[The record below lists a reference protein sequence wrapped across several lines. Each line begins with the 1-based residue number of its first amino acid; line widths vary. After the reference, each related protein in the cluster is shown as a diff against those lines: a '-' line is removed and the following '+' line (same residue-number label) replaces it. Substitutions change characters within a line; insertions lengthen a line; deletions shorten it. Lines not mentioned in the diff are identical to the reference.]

1 MPNNLPERFTTISS
15 YHQALGLSKPEHPL
29 ISVIDMSQIKRE
41 EGFEQISLV
50 FDFYLITIIKAFDV
64 TFRYGQLPY
73 DFDQGIVAFMAPNQV
88 LGIDFNTEED
98 SRPSG
103 WILCIHPDFLWNT
116 PLARIIRKYEYF
128 KYYVNE
134 ALHISEKEEA
144 ILMGII
150 KGIEQE
156 YHLSIDKF
164 SQDIIIS
171 QLEVFLNYSERF
183 YQRQF
188 ITRKITNHKTLVNLE
203 EILEAHFRNDMLVNK
218 GIPTVKYIADQLHV
232 SPDYLSK
239 LLKTLTGKNVKEH
252 IQEKVIEKAKEKL
265 STTHLSVSEIA
276 FLLGFEHSQSF
287 SKLFKNKTNFSP
299 MEFRASF
306 NS

>member
-1 MPNNLPERFTTISS
+1 MANNLPERFTTITS
-15 YHQALGLSKPEHPL
+15 YHKALGLAKPEHPL
-29 ISVIDMSQIKRE
+29 ISVIDMSHIKRDPNSE
-41 EGFEQISLV
+41 KVSLV
-50 FDFYLITIIKAFDV
+50 FDFYLITIIHFFDAEL
-64 TFRYGQLPY
+64 RYGQLPY
-73 DFDQGIVAFMAPNQV
+73 DFDQGVVAFMAPNQV
-88 LGIDFNTEED
+88 LGINFNTVEV
-98 SRPSG
+98 SKPTG

-116 PLARIIRKYEYF
+116 PLASMIKKYEYF
-128 KYYVNE
+128 NYSVNE
-134 ALHISEKEEA
+134 ALHISEKEEGV
-144 ILMGII
+144 LMGII
-150 KGIEQE
+150 KNIEHE
-156 YHLSIDKF
+156 YHSSIDKF

-188 ITRKITNHKTLVNLE
+188 ITRKITNHRTLTGLE
-203 EILEAHFRNDMLVNK
+203 EILESHFRSDSLVNS
-218 GIPTVKYIADQLHV
+218 GVPTVKDIADKLHV

-239 LLKTLTGKNVKEH
+239 LLKTLTGKNTKEH
-252 IQEKVIEKAKEKL
+252 IQDKVIEKAKEKL

-306 NS
+306 NK